1 MRFFAPLRF
10 AQNDKPC
17 YVIVNKVLIAIFVT
31 KSVSLRSFR
40 MMMFAKIANIPVV
53 LILIVLS
60 LAILAN
66 SMAKPIGRDEQMY
79 CTGGALLAEG
89 KMIYRDFSYAA
100 QLPYHPLLCAALFRT
115 FGTTHYLL
123 VGRIISAICD
133 MLVVVCIVGIYRY
146 IFKSFAI
153 SGTLLGLAAAALYVF
168 NPLVDYAN
176 GYAWNHDVVILC
188 VVLSFWLFISID
200 SNHKSKYWRI
210 AAIGALL
217 TFASC
222 MRITTALVELL
233 FFVILVSQ
241 PTGSIKQRFK
251 TALPFLVAA
260 AFVLIWP
267 VWVIAQAPRAFYL
280 NLVKIPTLYG
290 QWLHEIGMVYSKP
303 ALTLTCLRQPGY
315 FALVVLA
322 IYFCL
327 TIVCLHRRLKS
338 PTLKSYGDGA
348 MVNIRN
354 LLLAPL
360 LVIMFFIIALIPP
373 TMWRQYLAT
382 PVPFLII
389 SFAFPLLYLRKLSDK
404 TGISKHFKIADALV
418 IVCVLVAV
426 AYYPVVLYRTPI
438 VLVPERWV
446 PIEIHK
452 ISEDI
457 AQRAKEPKLILTLGP
472 LYALEGGSDIYT
484 QFSCGAIIY
493 RAADSMSASERSI
506 THTTGP
512 KTLGE
517 LLEKSPPSAVILG
530 VEMRRLEEPIF
541 ESIVKPD
548 WERKVYE
555 NGLVVYFSP

>member
-290 QWLHEIGMVYSKP
+290 EWLHKIGMVYNKS

-315 FALVVLA
+315 FTLVVLA

>member
-1 MRFFAPLRF
+1 
-10 AQNDKPC
+10 
-17 YVIVNKVLIAIFVT
+17 
-31 KSVSLRSFR
+31 
-40 MMMFAKIANIPVV
+40 MFAKIVNIFIV

-60 LAILAN
+60 LAVLAN

-79 CTGGALLAEG
+79 CTGGALLAQG
-89 KMIYRDFSYAA
+89 KMIYKDFSYAA
-100 QLPYHPLLCAALFRT
+100 QLPYHPLLYAALFRICN
-115 FGTTHYLL
+115 TTYYLF
-123 VGRIISAICD
+123 VGRIISAFCD
-133 MLVVVCIVGIYRY
+133 ILVVVFIVGIYRN

-153 SGTLLGLAAAALYVF
+153 SGTLLGLAAAVLYVF

-176 GYAWNHDVVILC
+176 GYAWNHDVVTLC
-188 VVLSFWLFISID
+188 VVLSFWLFISTD
-200 SNHKSKYWRI
+200 FKQKSKHWRI

-233 FFVILVSQ
+233 FFVMLLSQ
-241 PTGSIKQRFK
+241 PAESIKQRLK
-251 TALPFLVAA
+251 IALPFLVATA
-260 AFVLIWP
+260 IVLIWP

-290 QWLHEIGMVYSKP
+290 EWLHEIGMVYNKFE
-303 ALTLTCLRQPGY
+303 LTLACLALPGY

-327 TIVCLHRRLKS
+327 AIVCLRRRL
-338 PTLKSYGDGA
+338 
-348 MVNIRN
+348 NISDARALFLAG
-354 LLLAPL
+354 LLPLA
-360 LVIMFFIIALIPP
+360 FFIIALIPP

-382 PVPFLII
+382 PVPFIVI
-389 SFAFPLLYLRKLSDK
+389 SFALPLLYLRKLAGK
-404 TGISKHFKIADALV
+404 TSVSKHFKIAAALV

-457 AQRAKEPKLILTLGP
+457 AERTKEPKLILTLAP
-472 LYALEGGSDIYT
+472 LLALEGGSNIYT
-484 QFSCGAIIY
+484 ELSCGSIIY
-493 RAADSMSASERSI
+493 RAADSMSPSERSA
-506 THTTGP
+506 THTIGP

-530 VEMRRLEEPIF
+530 VECGRLAFLEDPLQAV
-541 ESIVKPD
+541 VKPEG
-548 WERKVYE
+548 ERKTYE
-555 NGLVVYFSP
+555 NGLVVYFRR